1 MKWEY
6 RVVKINP
13 SSHLGTADY
22 LTEDLNDL
30 GAEGWEAVSSWA
42 NPVGVFVLLKRKKSE

>member
-6 RVVKINP
+6 RVIKINP

-22 LTEDLNDL
+22 LTEDLNAK
-30 GAEGWEAVSSWA
+30 GEEGWEAISSWT
-42 NPVGVFVLLKRKKSE
+42 NPVGVFVLLKREKTE